1 MADNNNLT
9 SQFDD
14 LILQSATK
22 YGLDPDRFR
31 RQIFQ
36 ESSFRPDA
44 VSKANCVGLGQIN
57 PKTAKRY
64 GIDPNTLTDPSVN
77 LDLSARIMKDN
88 LVMTKGDYNG
98 ALAMYNGGTKARIAY
113 MEGRYED
120 LPKETYNYI
129 SNLGDDNKF
138 AKKAPPQKTPEQI
151 AEAEASSLVEVKKP
165 EEPNDQGVQSSLEA
179 FDVKDLTNDQYRD
192 VVKSQLLTN
201 TSRSTLLGQGFRSKR
216 WASLSDV
223 YDPATDQ
230 TEAPDVGFFSGLTH
244 NWFIN
249 SINMGRASQDYFGE
263 QFKPDANQR
272 AEILKMVDYDSDRY
286 QAVLNGAGSMDDVK
300 RRVKVNNEYLEY
312 KMAEAQAD
320 MFSSFMS
327 SLGSGVSDP
336 LSYVPVVGAYGMAGR
351 VATGAVLGAVSNQL
365 ETYTSGAE
373 HDLI

>member
-36 ESSFRPDA
+36 ESSFRPNA
-44 VSKANCVGLGQIN
+44 VSKTNCVGLGQIN

-138 AKKAPPQKTPEQI
+138 AKKAPPQITPEQV
-151 AEAEASSLVEVKKP
+151 AEAESEDSSLAEVKKP
-165 EEPNDQGVQSSLEA
+165 DDSKLADDQGVQSSLQA
-179 FDVKDLTNDQYRD
+179 FDLILDK
-192 VVKSQLLTN
+192 
-201 TSRSTLLGQGFRSKR
+201 GGFDFR
-216 WASLSDV
+216 
-223 YDPATDQ
+223 
-230 TEAPDVGFFSGLTH
+230 
-244 NWFIN
+244 
-249 SINMGRASQDYFGE
+249 
-263 QFKPDANQR
+263 
-272 AEILKMVDYDSDRY
+272 
-286 QAVLNGAGSMDDVK
+286 
-300 RRVKVNNEYLEY
+300 
-312 KMAEAQAD
+312 
-320 MFSSFMS
+320 
-327 SLGSGVSDP
+327 
-336 LSYVPVVGAYGMAGR
+336 
-351 VATGAVLGAVSNQL
+351 
-365 ETYTSGAE
+365 
-373 HDLI
+373 